1 MWLRLEFNDLKE
13 GEEIEVG
20 MGLYAV
26 KMQDKSVTEY
36 LNNFYGG
43 DGRITVEL
51 ELSRVKWEQSL
62 AELFCHYLVPSI
74 V

>member
-20 MGLYAV
+20 TGLYAV

-36 LNNFYGG
+36 LNNFYRG

-51 ELSRVKWEQSL
+51 ELSQVKREQSL
-62 AELFCHYLVPSI
+62 AELFCHYLVLSI